1 MLLKCLFN
9 ILQRPDLF
17 RGLRCPGRGLLLFGP
32 PGNGKTM
39 LVRGL
44 AGELGD
50 TTLFSVTASS
60 LTSKFMGEGE
70 KLVRTLFDMARK
82 RAPAIIF
89 IGEWGRIAS
98 NHIFTK

>member
-1 MLLKCLFN
+1 
-9 ILQRPDLF
+9 
-17 RGLRCPGRGLLLFGP
+17 
-32 PGNGKTM
+32 M

-89 IGEWGRIAS
+89 IGELGDGLPQI
-98 NHIFTK
+98 IFLQNCLHLIDI